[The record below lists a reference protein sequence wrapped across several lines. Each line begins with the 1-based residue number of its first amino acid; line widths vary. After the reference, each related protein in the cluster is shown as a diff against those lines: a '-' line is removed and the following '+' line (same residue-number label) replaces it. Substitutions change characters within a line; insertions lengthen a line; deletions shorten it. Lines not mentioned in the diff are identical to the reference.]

1 MCRMRG
7 KMIGILLITA
17 LLTGCSTETAGPTDP
32 PVQKETIIGSREE
45 VKEVSSIQGTGEM
58 DEVEDWVMVP
68 VGEEPGDNGNGQR
81 QENVLISQEQ
91 AVSLFLDAWEHND
104 LEKMDMLTL
113 QPLEEFF
120 RQSQMNFA
128 SYRYLDN
135 GDLAGF
141 VRDGLGKLKDYNIY
155 NFDNAR
161 IENPLPNGDRLKV
174 GIGDYLNLDVMLVL
188 DRNMWKLYTM
198 EASLLGFEEAVPQ
211 DWDTLG
217 QLVLADLKDMEG
229 DGNDELLAIGI
240 IGEWE
245 GIGPEPT
252 SAIGL
257 YTYSGGKI
265 ANLYYRDMNERLE
278 NDRVVTEGGMGKVLE
293 GHPAV
298 LVLIEKTAQDN
309 LAVIEGPDIEYYVSL
324 YSLEDGQLKKVGE
337 IDWKGAVSKALGSR
351 IEPEWVE
358 LLGVKSLKRGATE
371 SVVLRV
377 GFRYASEREHLYQT
391 SEAIFI
397 LSHDGAGWY
406 TDWYHEGTFGE
417 YHTVIFEE
425 TTDAM
430 ESIKLYYIE
439 DMPLEEA
446 DGGGVFEVSYR
457 NGRWNEVRVFEDKLN
472 IKAAGDMDGDGTV
485 EFLVFDETKLKIHS
499 RDGEVMAEVGLPRDT
514 REVPFA
520 WIGVSG
526 GRQRI
531 VAALHL
537 GDYVNM
543 NSGIHVWEG
552 EDYKLQNTWQ
562 SEVLGSDGIT
572 AMMVQDIN
580 MNGKPDILAN
590 YTNDYLVLGQF
601 FKIFEP

>member
-1 MCRMRG
+1 MYRR
-7 KMIGILLITA
+7 MIGILIITV
-17 LLTGCSTETAGPTDP
+17 LLAGCSTEAVSPEETPI
-32 PVQKETIIGSREE
+32 QEETIIGAGEE
-45 VKEVSSIQGTGEM
+45 AKEVSSVQGNGETGE
-58 DEVEDWVMVP
+58 VENWVMVP
-68 VGEEPGDNGNGQR
+68 VGEEPGNGGDGQR

-91 AVSLFLDAWEHND
+91 AVRLFLDAWEHND

-120 RQSQMNFA
+120 RQSHMNFA

-141 VRDGLGKLKDYNIY
+141 VRDGIGKLKDYNIDT
-155 NFDNAR
+155 FDNAR

-188 DRNMWKLYTM
+188 DRNMWKLNAM

-217 QLVLADLKDMEG
+217 QLVLADLKDMDG
-229 DGNDELLAIGI
+229 DGSHELLAIGTK
-240 IGEWE
+240 GEWE

-252 SAIGL
+252 SAIGI

-265 ANLYYRDMNERLE
+265 ANLYYSDMNDRLE
-278 NDRVVTEGGMGKVLE
+278 NGRVVTEGGMGRVLE

-309 LAVIEGPDIEYYVSL
+309 LAVIEGPETEYYVSI
-324 YSLEDGQLKKVGE
+324 YSLENGRLKKVGE
-337 IDWKGAVSKALGSR
+337 IDWKGAVSEVLGSR
-351 IEPEWVE
+351 IKPEWVE

-377 GFRYASEREHLYQT
+377 GFRYAGERDHLYQT
-391 SEAIFI
+391 NEGIFV
-397 LSHDGAGWY
+397 LSHDGTEWY
-406 TDWYHEGTFGE
+406 IDWYHEGTFGE
-417 YHTVIFEE
+417 YHTVVFEE
-425 TTDAM
+425 AVDAT
-430 ESIKLYYIE
+430 EPIKFYYIE
-439 DMPLEEA
+439 DMPLEEE

-457 NGRWNEVRVFEDKLN
+457 NGRWYDIRIFEDKLS
-472 IKAAGDMDGDGTV
+472 IKAAGDMDGDGV
-485 EFLVFDETKLKIHS
+485 AEFLVFDGRKLEVHS
-499 RDGEVMAEVGLPRDT
+499 RDGEVMAEISLPRDT

-520 WIGVSG
+520 WIGAYG

-531 VAALHL
+531 AAALHL

-543 NSGIHVWEG
+543 NSEIHVWEG
-552 EDYKLQNTWQ
+552 EDYKLQDTWQ
-562 SEVLGSDGIT
+562 SETLGSDGIT
-572 AMMVQDIN
+572 AMIVRDIN
-580 MNGKPDILAN
+580 RNGKPDILAN
-590 YTNDYLVLGQF
+590 YTNDYLVLGQY

>member
-1 MCRMRG
+1 MCRMYR
-7 KMIGILLITA
+7 KMIGILIITA
-17 LLTGCSTETAGPTDP
+17 LLAGCSTETAGPTDP

-45 VKEVSSIQGTGEM
+45 IKEVSSSQGTGEM

-68 VGEEPGDNGNGQR
+68 VGEEPGDDGTGQR

-91 AVSLFLDAWEHND
+91 AVRLFLDAWEHND

-141 VRDGLGKLKDYNIY
+141 VRDGIGKLKDYNID

-229 DGNDELLAIGI
+229 DGSHELLAIGI
-240 IGEWE
+240 MGEWE

-252 SAIGL
+252 SAIGI

-265 ANLYYRDMNERLE
+265 ANLYYRDMNDRLE
-278 NDRVVTEGGMGKVLE
+278 NDRVVTEGGMGRVLE
-293 GHPAV
+293 SHPAV

-309 LAVIEGPDIEYYVSL
+309 LAVIEGPDTEYYVSL
-324 YSLEDGQLKKVGE
+324 YSLEDDQLKKVGE

-351 IEPEWVE
+351 IKPEWVE
-358 LLGVKSLKRGATE
+358 LLGVKSLKSSATE

-377 GFRYASEREHLYQT
+377 GFRHASERDRLYQT
-391 SEAIFI
+391 NEGIFV
-397 LSHDGAGWY
+397 LSHDGAKWY

-417 YHTVIFEE
+417 YHTVVFEE
-425 TTDAM
+425 SADAM
-430 ESIKLYYIE
+430 EPIKFYYIE
-439 DMPLEEA
+439 DMPFEEG

-472 IKAAGDMDGDGTV
+472 IKAAGDMDGDGV
-485 EFLVFDETKLKIHS
+485 EEFLVFDERKLKVHS
-499 RDGEVMAEVGLPRDT
+499 RDGEIMAEVSLPQDT

-531 VAALHL
+531 VAALHM

-552 EDYKLQNTWQ
+552 EDNKLQNTWQ
-562 SEVLGSDGIT
+562 SEALGSDGIT
-572 AMMVQDIN
+572 AMIVRDIN

-590 YTNDYLVLGQF
+590 YTSDYLVLGQF